1 MTLIEVPVLLQF
13 RAFWFGVARHSK
25 QANLHSA
32 TMKNSI
38 EFPQKFKKKKKKKKK
53 NDLSIPL
60 LGIYLKKIKT
70 LT

>member
-38 EFPQKFKKKKKKKKK
+38 EFTQEIKT
-53 NDLSIPL
+53 
-60 LGIYLKKIKT
+60 KKII
-70 LT
+70 

>member
-13 RAFWFGVARHSK
+13 RAFWFGVASHSE
-25 QANLHSA
+25 QANLYSA

-38 EFPQKFKKKKKKKKK
+38 EFPQKFKNKKLY
-53 NDLSIPL
+53 DLSIPL
-60 LGIYLKKIKT
+60 LGIYLKKMKT